1 MMKKTSSLA
10 VIFFVLIAV
19 PSQASII
26 LDKVVAVVNQEVIT
40 WSELY
45 KSMENDA
52 APQLKEMK
60 ENERR
65 QIFKENEASFLESL
79 INVKLQLQEARGLG
93 VNVTDEELKEGIDNI
108 KKKYSMT
115 DSAFIDSLKKEGYTF
130 DEYKKRLRDQI
141 MISKVVNIQIRS
153 KIVAREGDINKF
165 MEENKELFESGEGY
179 KISQI
184 FFKLPKDDTEKSV
197 VEEKAAAVLRKMKE
211 GMNFS
216 DLAKQYSEDPSAPSG
231 GDLGLLKKN
240 QIAKEFSEALSV
252 MKPGEVSSPFWT
264 ARGLHIIRLNEK
276 IGAKSPNEIK
286 EDAKTAL
293 INKTFTERYNAWIK
307 SLREKSFIEI
317 RL

>member
-1 MMKKTSSLA
+1 MLKKKSLLA
-10 VIFFVLIAV
+10 IIFVVLAAV

-45 KSMENDA
+45 KSMEADA

-60 ENERR
+60 EGERR
-65 QIFKENEASFLESL
+65 QIFKENETSFLESL
-79 INVKLQLQEARGLG
+79 INIRLQLQEARSMG
-93 VNVTDEELKEGIDNI
+93 VGVSDDELKEGIENI

-130 DEYKKRLRDQI
+130 DEYKKRLREQI
-141 MISKVVNIQIRS
+141 MISKVVNILIRS
-153 KIVAREGDINKF
+153 KIVAAEADINKF

-179 KISQI
+179 RISQI
-184 FFKLPKDDTEKSV
+184 FFKLPKDDKERGV
-197 VEEKAAAVLRKMKE
+197 VEEKAASVLKKIKE

-216 DLAKQYSEDPSAPSG
+216 DLARQYSEDSSAASG

-240 QIAKEFSEALSV
+240 QIAKEFSEALSG
-252 MKPGEVSSPFWT
+252 MNPGDVSNPFWT

-276 IGAKSPNEIK
+276 IGAKGPNEIK

>member
-1 MMKKTSSLA
+1 MLKKTSSLA
-10 VIFFVLIAV
+10 VIFFVLIAA

-45 KSMENDA
+45 KSMEADA

-65 QIFKENEASFLESL
+65 QIFKENETSFLESL

-93 VNVTDEELKEGIDNI
+93 VSVTDDELKEGIDNI

-130 DEYKKRLRDQI
+130 DEYKKRLREQI

-153 KIVAREGDINKF
+153 KIVAREGDIDKF

-184 FFKLPKDDTEKSV
+184 FFKLPKDDREKGV
-197 VEEKAAAVLRKMKE
+197 VEEKAATVLRKMKE

-216 DLAKQYSEDPSAPSG
+216 DLARQYSEDPSAPSG

-276 IGAKSPNEIK
+276 IGAKSPSEIK